1 MKNKSIKEFR
11 ALTVALL
18 TLTHA
23 SILLAEEKII
33 QQEEISFEKCLNVIA
48 TSQDKL
54 SIPAKIKNLSDQKRV
69 AVFTLA
75 DGSLKITCDGIEGS
89 VTVTTNTD

>member
-1 MKNKSIKEFR
+1 MQNKSIKVFC
-11 ALTVALL
+11 ALGTALL
-18 TLTHA
+18 ITTTA
-23 SILLAEEKII
+23 SLLLAEERII
-33 QQEEISFEKCLNVIA
+33 QQEKISFEKCLNVIA